1 MHALAHVLS
10 VAAAVA
16 AALPPAEAQ
25 SPGSK
30 FMGVKLDEAELGE
43 VAGAFAE
50 SAAFSGGSSSLPSYQ
65 DWWDA
70 AFDVMPSVH
79 DLRRDLHA
87 HPEVMFTETWTSAR
101 IQSELSGLN
110 VSFTA
115 GWAKNTKAAELKA
128 KGMSSGPG
136 GTGVVAQIG
145 TGKPPCVLLRADID
159 ALPIKETPLVPF
171 VSQND
176 GKSHAC
182 GHDSHIAM
190 LVGAAALLKRREATT
205 GINGTIRLIFQPA
218 EEGGA
223 GGKRMVEEGVL
234 TQDPPVQG
242 AVGFHQW
249 PFIPLGTIG
258 GRPGTFL
265 AATELFEITV
275 SGIGGHAA
283 MPHAVVDPIVAS
295 AAVITALQSIA
306 ARETSPLDSAVVSV
320 TMVHAGD
327 AYNVIPSGAQICG
340 TIRSLTDSGLQRLR
354 TRVAEVVE
362 NVASGHR
369 CNVTVSWSPD
379 AYPPT
384 YVRPLTTHTK
394 SAGPLIHLRTRK
406 AQKYTCVRRS
416 TPQARPKHTP
426 IRSLTP
432 TLERPC
438 AVRVGQGSRGTGLD
452 HWRCRRYPADDGRG
466 RFLFHC
472 ARGAVCL
479 PGPRKRREVMDRPD
493 GRIRP

>member
-1 MHALAHVLS
+1 MVGRFIVLAALALVTPL
-10 VAAAVA
+10 AK
-16 AALPPAEAQ
+16 AQ
-25 SPGSK
+25 IPKSK
-30 FMGVKLDEAELGE
+30 FMGVKLDENDDDELATYTGE
-43 VAGAFAE
+43 Q
-50 SAAFSGGSSSLPSYQ
+50 AAFSSTSASLPSYQ
-65 DWWDA
+65 DLWDA
-70 AFDVMPSVH
+70 AYDVMPSVH

-87 HPEVMFTETWTSAR
+87 HPEIMFSESWTSSR
-101 IQSELSGLN
+101 IQAELNGLN
-110 VSFTA
+110 ISFTT
-115 GWAKNTKAAELKA
+115 GWARNTKAAELKA
-128 KGMSSGPG
+128 KHMSSGPG

-171 VSQND
+171 ASENE

-190 LVGAAALLKRREATT
+190 LVGAAALLKRREATV
-205 GINGTIRLIFQPA
+205 GINGTIRLVFQPA

-234 TQDPPVQG
+234 SLFPPVQ
-242 AVGFHQW
+242 AAFGFHQW

-265 AATELFEITV
+265 AATELFEITI

-306 ARETSPLDSAVVSV
+306 ARETSPLDAAVVSV

-327 AYNVIPSGAQICG
+327 AYNVIPNGAQICG
-340 TIRSLTDSGLQRLR
+340 TIRSLSHSGLQRLQK
-354 TRVAEVVE
+354 RVAEVVE

-369 CNVTVSWSPD
+369 CNATVSWSPD

-384 YVRPLTTHTK
+384 HNDPALFEWAKEVAAPASTTGAVDVIDPTMGGEDFAFIAQEVPSVFLALGSGEK
-394 SAGPLIHLRTRK
+394 SWTGLMEEFGPEVGPLDTTVTVHNSRFVLNEGVLQRGVALHTHLGL
-406 AQKYTCVRRS
+406 QM
-416 TPQARPKHTP
+416 
-426 IRSLTP
+426 
-432 TLERPC
+432 LEKLR
-438 AVRVGQGSRGTGLD
+438 A
-452 HWRCRRYPADDGRG
+452 
-466 RFLFHC
+466 
-472 ARGAVCL
+472 
-479 PGPRKRREVMDRPD
+479 
-493 GRIRP
+493 

>member
-1 MHALAHVLS
+1 MVSIARFVS

-16 AALPPAEAQ
+16 AALPPAAAQ
-25 SPGSK
+25 IPKSK
-30 FMGVKLDEAELGE
+30 FMGVKLDEAEDGAVGLGE
-43 VAGAFAE
+43 FAE
-50 SAAFSGGSSSLPSYQ
+50 KAAFGGGSSLPSYQ
-65 DWWDA
+65 DLWDA
-70 AFDVMPSVH
+70 AFDVMPAVH

-87 HPEVMFTETWTSAR
+87 HPEVMFTESWTSAR

-110 VSFTA
+110 VSYTT

-136 GTGVVAQIG
+136 GTGVVAEIG

-171 VSQND
+171 VSEND

-234 TQDPPVQG
+234 SQYPPVQG

-340 TIRSLTDSGLQRLR
+340 TIRSLSDAGLKRLR
-354 TRVAEVVE
+354 QRVGEVVE
-362 NVASGHR
+362 NVAGGHR

-384 YVRPLTTHTK
+384 YNDPALFEWAKEVAAPASITGAVDVIEPTMGGEDFSFIAQEVPSVFLALGSGEK
-394 SAGPLIHLRTRK
+394 SWTGLMEEFGPEVGPLDTTGESGYDLQRK
-406 AQKYTCVRRS
+406 FNTTTTPLPQPHCV
-416 TPQARPKHTP
+416 
-426 IRSLTP
+426 
-432 TLERPC
+432 
-438 AVRVGQGSRGTGLD
+438 
-452 HWRCRRYPADDGRG
+452 
-466 RFLFHC
+466 
-472 ARGAVCL
+472 
-479 PGPRKRREVMDRPD
+479 
-493 GRIRP
+493 